1 MAKNQVSKI
10 SNAFSTGGGGT
21 NFEQQIQAM
30 FLLSLLVDGFCPAM
44 HEQTKRVCFQA
55 KHLGYDVDDL
65 VIFTDRGQDEGKF
78 LCQVKHS
85 ITATKNDKTFQEVIC
100 AAWSDLNKENFD
112 ENRDRIA
119 LVTALISNKA
129 QQSLRFLHAQATAAI
144 DENEFFERVNTPY
157 FSNTDNSNMLTV
169 LKNTITG
176 AKESEATKQEVWKFC
191 KVFILLLFDMD
202 CEESVNR
209 ALSTSLV
216 RCNSPM
222 DATLVWS
229 RLVVYAGECNQKAA
243 SIDRNNIDSGI
254 RTLFVGKNVIQAP
267 PEPIKEID
275 LFVPTIAIIGSWN
288 EENEYDC
295 RIIEKISGMSYSDF
309 KAKARGML
317 VQNPE
322 YLQLDNGNIWNVL
335 HKEELLEQC
344 KDILFD
350 DCLGR
355 LFEALKAVL
364 IQKSKRVE
372 SLTPYYIASAGEYDN
387 SYLIRKSLMNSIC
400 WIKKNLATLTKCNHN
415 RIETNVA
422 QLIKEL
428 LENAGW
434 TSWASLRDC
443 LQNLAELSPAA
454 FLDVVEQSILN
465 TPEEILRLFPKKESS
480 LFQSTN
486 YISELLWALEVLA
499 WSPEYVVRSVRVLG
513 LMEALPYE
521 KTNWANT
528 PGNSIVSILLPW
540 YPQTM
545 ADLDKRKNALSCLKA
560 DSTEI
565 FWRILGKLLPNR
577 TTSTSGNPKPQ
588 YSSLNIPEEMSV
600 TKLEV
605 YDCYGYLL
613 KMAVEIACDDAE
625 KIVDLIDQIGY
636 MYEPVLSNYLSCIE
650 KCKDSIS
657 DDYSFEIWLKLRE
670 RMAIIKPK
678 KETVIYQQLDRI
690 ERLIKKLEPT
700 DIRLKYRELYLG
712 NRYLFDKGE
721 FETKWEMMEQ
731 QKTVAVNDIF
741 VHYGIVE
748 TEQFGRSV
756 NNLRDVAY
764 RLGKSLSQDDLSL
777 VINECALKKVT
788 ETFSAM
794 CVAGFISSQGA
805 ENLLNTSL
813 AKANEDLI
821 LELLSQITF
830 SMQLLTVVDKLL
842 TDTSLYWEKACIR
855 YAYGEEDADELKL
868 VVDKLI
874 SCKRYVTAVNIIG
887 RSQFASV
894 FEAAY
899 IGELLITAG
908 TEESIGTETLDNYA
922 VQNIIGWLQKQECL
936 DLELRSDIEFIYLP
950 LLDSTSEIKPCT
962 LYSRLGLNPD
972 YFCSLIELFY
982 KKHTSDKHEIEL
994 NKGLSDR
1001 LCEILFQFKVT
1012 PGIDLNGIF
1021 DENAFRSWMEY
1032 VKTWSRENER
1042 YEVTM
1047 HTVGSGLSYAPLDEN
1062 KMPPLAIIEELNRP
1076 ENEELRRGYYL
1087 GIINQ
1092 QGVHFVDPEGKPE
1105 MELAK
1110 ENRQKA
1116 EIAEANGYS
1125 RYADVLKEIAVQ
1137 YDREAQRNIAEALN
1151 KQ

>member
-1 MAKNQVSKI
+1 MYKNTVSKI

-21 NFEQQIQAM
+21 NFEQQIQVM

-44 HEQTKRVCFQA
+44 NELTKRVCFQA
-55 KHLGYDVDDL
+55 KHLGYNVDDL
-65 VIFTDRGQDEGKF
+65 VIFTDRGQNEGKL

-85 ITATKNDKTFQEVIC
+85 ITATENDKTFQEVIC

-119 LVTALISNKA
+119 LVTALISNNA
-129 QQSLRFLHAQATAAI
+129 LRSLRFLHAQATAAT

-157 FSNTDNSNMLTV
+157 FSKKDNSNMLTT
-169 LKNTITG
+169 LKSTITG
-176 AKESEATKQEVWKFC
+176 SKGSEATKQEVWKFC
-191 KVFILLLFDMD
+191 KAFILLLFDMD

-216 RCNSPM
+216 KCNSPM

-243 SIDRNNIDSGI
+243 SIDRNNIDNGI
-254 RTLFVGKNVIQAP
+254 KTLFWGKNVIQAP
-267 PEPIKEID
+267 PEPIKVID

-295 RIIEKISGMSYSDF
+295 KIIEKISGMSYSEF

-322 YLQLDNGNIWNVL
+322 YLQLNNGNIWNVL

-350 DCLGR
+350 DCLGQ

-364 IQKSKRVE
+364 IQKSKRVQ
-372 SLTPYYIASAGEYDN
+372 SQTPYYITSGGEYDN
-387 SYLIRKSLMNSIC
+387 SHLIRNSLVNSTC
-400 WIKKNLATLTKCNHN
+400 WIKKNLSTLTKCNHN
-415 RIETNVA
+415 RIETNAA

-428 LENAGW
+428 LGNAGW
-434 TSWASLRDC
+434 VLWASLSDC
-443 LQNLAELSPAA
+443 LQNLAELSPVA

-465 TPEEILRLFPKKESS
+465 APAEMLRLFPKKDSS
-480 LFQSTN
+480 LFQSTS
-486 YISELLWALEVLA
+486 YISGLLWALEVLA
-499 WSPEYVVRSVRVLG
+499 WSPDYVVRSIRVLG

-521 KTNWANT
+521 KTNWVNT

-545 ADLDKRKNALSCLKA
+545 ADLDKRKNALSCLKS

-565 FWRILGKLLPNR
+565 FWRILVKLLPNR

-600 TKLEV
+600 TNLEV
-605 YDCYGYLL
+605 YDYYDFLL
-613 KMAVEIACDDAE
+613 KMAVEIACDAPE
-625 KIVDLIDQIGY
+625 MIVDLIDQIGH
-636 MYEPVLSNYLSCIE
+636 MYEPVLSKYLSCIE
-650 KCKDSIS
+650 NCKDSIS
-657 DDYSFEIWLKLRE
+657 DDYSFEIWLKLHE
-670 RMAIIKPK
+670 RMAIIKPT
-678 KETVIYQQLDRI
+678 KEKVIYQQLDRI
-690 ERLIKKLEPT
+690 ERLIEKLEPV

-712 NRYLFDKGE
+712 NRYLFENGE

-741 VHYGIVE
+741 VQYGIVE
-748 TEQFGRSV
+748 TEKFGRSV
-756 NNLRDVAY
+756 KNLSDVAY
-764 RLGKSLSQDDLSL
+764 RLGKSLSQDELSL
-777 VINECALKKVT
+777 VIDECASKKVT
-788 ETFSAM
+788 ETFSAL
-794 CVAGFISSQGA
+794 CVSGFISSQGA

-813 AKANEDLI
+813 VKANEDLI
-821 LELLSQITF
+821 LGLLSHITF
-830 SMQLLTVVDKLL
+830 SMQLLAVVDKLL
-842 TDTSLYWEKACIR
+842 PDTSSYWRKACIR
-855 YAYGEEDADELKL
+855 YAYSKENADELKL

-874 SCKRYVTAVNIIG
+874 SCKRNVTAVNIIG
-887 RSQFASV
+887 RSQLASV
-894 FEAAY
+894 FEAVY
-899 IGELLITAG
+899 VWKLLKITG
-908 TEESIGTETLDNYA
+908 TEESVGTETLDDYA
-922 VQNIIGWLQKQECL
+922 VQNIIGWLQKQESL
-936 DLELRSDIEFIYLP
+936 SLEMRSDIEFIYLP
-950 LLDSTSEIKPCT
+950 LLNSPSKVQPHT
-962 LYSRLGLNPD
+962 LYSQLGLNPE

-982 KKHTSDKHEIEL
+982 KKNTSDKHEFVL

-1001 LCEILFQFKVT
+1001 LFEILFQFKVT
-1012 PGIDLNGIF
+1012 PGIDLNGTF
-1021 DENAFRSWMEY
+1021 DSNAFRSWMEY
-1032 VKTWSRENER
+1032 VKTWSLENER

-1062 KMPPLAIIEELNRP
+1062 RMPPIAILEELNRP

-1092 QGVHFVDPEGKPE
+1092 RGVHIVDPEGKPE

-1110 ENRQKA
+1110 ENRQMA
-1116 EIAEANGYS
+1116 EMAEAKGYS

-1151 KQ
+1151 KY